1 MQNVLVSQLLV
12 GSGFILSLACSTVHA
27 ASEIPQEPTVPV
39 ADPAA
44 APAGVEPRA
53 VLPPPVLA
61 PTRPISPAVP
71 ARFVPEEDVAIL
83 KTPFRINNP
92 ARNIAF
98 YAYAEVGALG
108 FVQHHYQSGKNGT
121 LFDLKTEG
129 NQSTMFLFARLS
141 AELELFKRH
150 SFIFVYQPLDIRTE
164 AVAHR
169 DVTFDQTTFVMG
181 TPLDIRYG
189 FDFYRLTYQF
199 DIFKSS
205 RHELAFGLGGQL
217 RNAKIVFTSVDG
229 KQRSISDDLG
239 FVPLLRVRARYTFQ
253 NGVWLGL
260 EADGFYANVAVLN
273 GGRSDVEGAIWDAS
287 LRVGMRLTSF
297 MDAFLNLRYLGG
309 GGNGTSSSGSDNLGG
324 DGYTYN
330 WLHAL
335 VASIGFGVR

>member
-1 MQNVLVSQLLV
+1 MTNVLASRLLLGANFILFWACSSVCAAAEVPQDPAVPVAAPAAPPAAVEQPAVSPNPAPV
-12 GSGFILSLACSTVHA
+12 PMRPLSLA
-27 ASEIPQEPTVPV
+27 
-39 ADPAA
+39 
-44 APAGVEPRA
+44 
-53 VLPPPVLA
+53 A
-61 PTRPISPAVP
+61 PTRSVS
-71 ARFVPEEDVAIL
+71 EDDVAIL

-92 ARNIAF
+92 ARNVAF

-108 FVQHHYQSGKNGT
+108 FVQHTYQTGKNGT

-150 SFIFVYQPLDIRTE
+150 SFIFVYQPIDVRTQ
-164 AVAHR
+164 AVAQR
-169 DVTFDQTTFVMG
+169 DVSFDQTTFVTG

-189 FDFYRLTYQF
+189 FDFYRLTYQV

-273 GGRSDVEGAIWDAS
+273 GGRSDVVGAIWDAS
-287 LRVGMRLTSF
+287 IRVGMRLTSF
-297 MDAFLNLRYLGG
+297 MDTFVNLRYLGG
-309 GGNGTSSSGSDNLGG
+309 GASGTSSSGSDNLGG

-335 VASIGFGVR
+335 VASIGFGIR

>member
-1 MQNVLVSQLLV
+1 MRNAILPWLLSCT
-12 GSGFILSLACSTVHA
+12 GCILLWSSHSAHA
-27 ASEIPQEPTVPV
+27 AAESPQ
-39 ADPAA
+39 DPALQAA
-44 APAGVEPRA
+44 APDAPSA
-53 VLPPPVLA
+53 TAAPPAAPPVPAPALPRQVPLA
-61 PTRPISPAVP
+61 ASARPVD
-71 ARFVPEEDVAIL
+71 EDDVAIL
-83 KTPFRINNP
+83 KTPFRLNNP
-92 ARNIAF
+92 ARPVAF
-98 YAYAEVGALG
+98 YAYAEIGAQG
-108 FVQHHYQSGKNGT
+108 FISHEYQSGQNGT
-121 LFDLKTEG
+121 RFDLKTEG

-150 SFIFVYQPLDIRTE
+150 SFIFVYQPFDVRTQ
-164 AVAHR
+164 AVARR
-169 DVTFDQTTFVMG
+169 DVTFDQTTFATG

-205 RHELAFGLGGQL
+205 RYELAFGLGGQL

-229 KQRSISDDLG
+229 RQRSISDDLG
-239 FVPLLRVRARYTFQ
+239 FVPLLRVRGRYTFQ

-260 EADGFYANVAVLN
+260 EADGFYANIAGLN

-297 MDAFLNLRYLGG
+297 MDTFLNLRYLGG

-330 WLHAL
+330 WLHSMI
-335 VASIGFGVR
+335 ASIGFGVR